1 MMQFCHFFIKF
12 IESDQKIFIKI
23 EIGNKDDLCF
33 WCNWHNPNVNFSE
46 KFLLYFK
53 KLYEKDKIWSIF
65 KKSEPNGD

>member
-33 WCNWHNPNVNFSE
+33 
-46 KFLLYFK
+46 
-53 KLYEKDKIWSIF
+53 
-65 KKSEPNGD
+65 